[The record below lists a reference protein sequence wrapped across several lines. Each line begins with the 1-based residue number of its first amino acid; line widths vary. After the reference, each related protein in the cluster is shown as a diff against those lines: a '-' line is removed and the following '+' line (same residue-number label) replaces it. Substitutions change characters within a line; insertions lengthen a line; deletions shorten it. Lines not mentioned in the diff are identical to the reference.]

1 MAGAADGTGRIVRS
15 SVFACGAISLSCG
28 AHLLGGGSA
37 PSPYVVGVCWALV
50 LAGSFLLAGR
60 QRGPVAIATALV
72 ATQVLIHQTFAA
84 PAATQACG
92 TGGAVPHPLVGHG
105 FGSCADLTGPVTT
118 SAAMVVW
125 HGVATLLLAGLLAF
139 GERALWR
146 LVELTFPARPQP
158 GRPVLAA
165 RVSRWSVSEPV
176 VLTPCPDVGGVG
188 RRGPPGFTRS

>member
-1 MAGAADGTGRIVRS
+1 VAGLAEGTGRIVRS
-15 SVFACGAISLSCG
+15 SVFACGAIILSCG
-28 AHLLGGGSA
+28 AHVLGGGSA
-37 PSPYVVGVCWALV
+37 PSPSVVGVCWALV
-50 LAGSFLLAGR
+50 VAGSFLLAGR
-60 QRGPVAIATALV
+60 RRGPVAIATALV
-72 ATQVLIHQTFAA
+72 TTQVLIHQALTA
-84 PAATQACG
+84 PAANQACG
-92 TGGAVPHPLVGHG
+92 AGGAVRHPLAGHDL
-105 FGSCADLTGPVTT
+105 GSCADLTGPVTT

-158 GRPVLAA
+158 GRPVPAT

-176 VLTPCPDVGGVG
+176 VLAPCPDVGGVG